1 MRYCSCI
8 KRFTC
13 INMTENKDNLLVQI
27 KDLKKLLNNNEKVY
41 KKKLI
46 EKDTEIEKIKKSYNK
61 VLREHTETIDK
72 FKSYYEKEKTK
83 RKTLEK
89 KIEEHGLRRRV
100 KTDDGYERRG
110 KRRTRKDGDGGDMG
124 TIDDEQHYISSE

>member
-1 MRYCSCI
+1 M
-8 KRFTC
+8 
-13 INMTENKDNLLVQI
+13 QI

-41 KKKLI
+41 KKKLT

-61 VLREHTETIDK
+61 ALREHTETIDK

-83 RKTLEK
+83 RKSLEK

-110 KRRTRKDGDGGDMG
+110 KRRTRKDSGGGDMG
-124 TIDDEQHYISSE
+124 TVDDEQHYISSE